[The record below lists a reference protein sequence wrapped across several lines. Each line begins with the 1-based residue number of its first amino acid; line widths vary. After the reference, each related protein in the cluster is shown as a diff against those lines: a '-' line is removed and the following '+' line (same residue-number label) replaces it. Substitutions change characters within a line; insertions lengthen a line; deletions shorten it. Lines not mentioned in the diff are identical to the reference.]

1 MSAIAKKI
9 VFDDQGDPQE
19 VIISWDSYQHLAEV
33 MGWDLDEKEEA
44 QLHQAR
50 QEHES
55 DNRDAF
61 VSLDEI

>member
-9 VFDDQGDPQE
+9 VVDDQGDPQE

-33 MGWDLDEKEEA
+33 MGWDLDENEES
-44 QLHQAR
+44 QLRQAR
-50 QEHES
+50 QEHEAG
-55 DNRDAF
+55 NRDAF